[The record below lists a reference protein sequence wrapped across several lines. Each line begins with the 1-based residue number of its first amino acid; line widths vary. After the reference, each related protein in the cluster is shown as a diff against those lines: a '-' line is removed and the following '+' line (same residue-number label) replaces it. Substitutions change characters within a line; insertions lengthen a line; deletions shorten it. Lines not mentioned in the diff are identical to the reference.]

1 MNEIELVLMN
11 PEGFNWTSLNIAEW
25 INKRHSQVL
34 EDIRN
39 EIKQLETVG
48 ISREPLFQLS
58 SYNSDSNFKVYSMYK
73 LSKKGV
79 LQIGARYKAD
89 IRYEIICK
97 VEELSEKLNKYQL
110 YDNHRDTYKQCMK
123 TVYEIC
129 PDVEKDS
136 IVPACKSAAVV
147 NKVVATVFGFD
158 KSLKKE
164 HMTDD
169 MVKLRIKVQ
178 AKYEEVFKLTNGDNS
193 LTTDL
198 LYGVYVPQLAETRK
212 IKKAKELENKKRKL
226 LLK

>member
-1 MNEIELVLMN
+1 M
-11 PEGFNWTSLNIAEW
+11 FKLN
-25 INKRHSQVL
+25 
-34 EDIRN
+34 
-39 EIKQLETVG
+39 
-48 ISREPLFQLS
+48 
-58 SYNSDSNFKVYSMYK
+58 
-73 LSKKGV
+73 KKGV
-79 LQIGARYKAD
+79 MQLGARYDAK
-89 IRYEIICK
+89 IRYKLISK

-123 TVYEIC
+123 TIQELC
-129 PDVEKDS
+129 PENERDTKKPYCS
-136 IVPACKSAAVV
+136 SANVV